1 MYRVPVPVLNGIMQ
15 VSTGKYPYFIV
26 FCTKVPVPVLMLII
40 CFNTDNRNELDCVFV
55 HRK

>member
-40 CFNTDNRNELDCVFV
+40 CFNTDTRNELDCVFV